1 MGAESTVRTFH
12 IWVVVIQNSGLEVF
26 RSKIFDSLEDG
37 VHRAFLHLESVQAA
51 LGRVLVHLQA
61 RTAFSSFSFFK
72 KKSSRANR
80 VNLVYHPYRM
90 NKDEGEITV
99 T

>member
-26 RSKIFDSLEDG
+26 RSKVFDSLEDG

-51 LGRVLVHLQA
+51 LGRVLVHLEPI
-61 RTAFSSFSFFK
+61 TAFKYSNVCLKKRFLSYLSSH
-72 KKSSRANR
+72 
-80 VNLVYHPYRM
+80 LH
-90 NKDEGEITV
+90 ITPCLLRISYE
-99 T
+99 